1 MMNFFRFERVIY
13 TLSSIAIA
21 LIFWHVVSYILS
33 IAYIPSP
40 IAVAIA
46 FMRLSV
52 EGDVFGYTL
61 FHHSVASLIRIAI
74 GLFFAVIIGIPL
86 GIIIGLSERVS
97 YFVSPIVE
105 VIRPISPIAWIP
117 FSIILF
123 GIGLTSHAFIIWLGA
138 FFPIL
143 LNTYSSMKGTSQ
155 TFVEVVKSM
164 GASNLQ
170 TIRYVIL
177 PGSLPDIITGFR
189 IGVGVGWMCLI
200 ASEMVGQYPPLGLG
214 FLVLFMAEIGRYP
227 SMIAGM
233 LTIGFFG
240 ILLNYIIL
248 FLEKKLFKWR
258 EKIEVY

>member
-1 MMNFFRFERVIY
+1 MKLFRFKKAIY
-13 TLSSIAIA
+13 SLSSISLAVIFWQIIA
-21 LIFWHVVSYILS
+21 LILA

-40 IAVAIA
+40 VAVGIA

-52 EGDVFGYTL
+52 EGDFFGFTL
-61 FHHSVASLIRIAI
+61 FHHSVASLIRIAV
-74 GLFFAVIIGIPL
+74 GLFFATLIGIPL

-97 YFVSPIVE
+97 HFVTPIVE

-143 LNTYSSMKGTSQ
+143 LASYDGVKKTSQ
-155 TFVEVVKSM
+155 TLVEVAKSM
-164 GASNLQ
+164 GASKMQ
-170 TIRYVIL
+170 TIRYVIF
-177 PGSLPDIITGFR
+177 PGTLADIFTGFR
-189 IGVGVGWMCLI
+189 IGLGVGWMCLI

-227 SMIAGM
+227 EMVAGM

-240 ILLNYIIL
+240 IMLNYMIL
-248 FLEKKLFKWR
+248 FLEMKLFKWR
-258 EKIEVY
+258 EKLEVY

>member
-1 MMNFFRFERVIY
+1 MNYFRFERAIY
-13 TLSSIAIA
+13 ALSSIAIA
-21 LIFWHVVSYILS
+21 VIFWHIVSYIFN

-40 IAVAIA
+40 IAVGMA

-52 EGDVFGYTL
+52 EGDIFGYTL

-97 YFVSPIVE
+97 HFVSPIVE
-105 VIRPISPIAWIP
+105 IIRPISPIAWIP

-143 LNTYSSMKGTSQ
+143 LNTYGSMKGTSQ
-155 TFVEVVKSM
+155 TFVEVAKSM
-164 GASNLQ
+164 GASKLQ
-170 TIRYVIL
+170 TIRYVIF

-189 IGVGVGWMCLI
+189 IGLGVGWMCLI

-214 FLVLFMAEIGRYP
+214 FLVLFMAQIGRYP

-248 FLEKKLFKWR
+248 FFETKLFKWR
-258 EKIEVY
+258 EKLEVY

>member
-1 MMNFFRFERVIY
+1 MILIRFEKALY
-13 TLSSIAIA
+13 TISSISLA
-21 LIFWHVVSYILS
+21 LVIWHILAFILNIS
-33 IAYIPSP
+33 YIPSP
-40 IAVAIA
+40 VAVGIALV
-46 FMRLSV
+46 RLSV
-52 EGDVFGYTL
+52 EGDFFGYKL
-61 FHHSVASLIRIAI
+61 YHHIIASLIRIAI

-97 YFVSPIVE
+97 HFISPIVE
-105 VIRPISPIAWIP
+105 VVRPISPIAWIP

-123 GIGLTSHAFIIWLGA
+123 GIGLSSHAFIIWLGA

-143 LNTYSSMKGTSQ
+143 LNTYASMKNINKNMI
-155 TFVEVVKSM
+155 EVVQSM
-164 GASNLQ
+164 GASKIQ
-170 TIRYVIL
+170 TIYYVAIPNAL
-177 PGSLPDIITGFR
+177 PYIITGFR
-189 IGVGVGWMCLI
+189 IGLGVGWMCLI

-248 FLEKKLFKWR
+248 IFETKLFKWR
-258 EKIEVY
+258 ERVEVY

>member
-1 MMNFFRFERVIY
+1 MIFFRFERLIY
-13 TLSSIAIA
+13 ALSSISLAVI
-21 LIFWHVVSYILS
+21 LWQIISYILN

-40 IAVAIA
+40 IAVGIA
-46 FMRLSV
+46 FVRLSI
-52 EGDVFGYTL
+52 EGDFFGYTL
-61 FHHSVASLIRIAI
+61 FHHSAASLIRIAI

-97 YFVSPIVE
+97 HFINPIVE

-143 LNTYSSMKGTSQ
+143 LNTYASMKNLNKNMI
-155 TFVEVVKSM
+155 EVVRSM
-164 GASNLQ
+164 GASRIQ
-170 TIRYVIL
+170 TIYYVAI
-177 PGSLPDIITGFR
+177 PNALPDIFTGFR
-189 IGVGVGWMCLI
+189 IGLGVGWMCLI

-227 SMIAGM
+227 AMIAAM
-233 LTIGFFG
+233 LTIGLFG
-240 ILLNYIIL
+240 IALNYLII
-248 FLEKKLFKWR
+248 FLEIKFFAWK
-258 EKIEVY
+258 EKVVL